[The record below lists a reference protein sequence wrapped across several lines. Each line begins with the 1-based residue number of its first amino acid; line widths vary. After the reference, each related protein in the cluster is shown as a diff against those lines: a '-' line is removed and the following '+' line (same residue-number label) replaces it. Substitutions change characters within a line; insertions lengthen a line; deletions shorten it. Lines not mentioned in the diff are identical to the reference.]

1 MVPRQKAGHMT
12 ACHPIV
18 QNIKKSL
25 ANRGRPHMSRC
36 SELAILRSY
45 REPLTMAKINY
56 SCSCRKLDPKIFVM
70 QVRRE
75 LAWNGRLQPRYGS

>member
-25 ANRGRPHMSRC
+25 ANRGRPHMSRWRVLLVK
-36 SELAILRSY
+36 SGV
-45 REPLTMAKINY
+45 MAVDRWPMKSTPYAGARTLVDGLKIAY
-56 SCSCRKLDPKIFVM
+56 T
-70 QVRRE
+70 
-75 LAWNGRLQPRYGS
+75 GRT

>member
-25 ANRGRPHMSRC
+25 ANRGRPHMSRWRVLLVN
-36 SELAILRSY
+36 SGSLPPTIEYEINVLRRRSRPKTTSKTAILRQCDNTL
-45 REPLTMAKINY
+45 EIGLT
-56 SCSCRKLDPKIFVM
+56 SL
-70 QVRRE
+70 
-75 LAWNGRLQPRYGS
+75 L